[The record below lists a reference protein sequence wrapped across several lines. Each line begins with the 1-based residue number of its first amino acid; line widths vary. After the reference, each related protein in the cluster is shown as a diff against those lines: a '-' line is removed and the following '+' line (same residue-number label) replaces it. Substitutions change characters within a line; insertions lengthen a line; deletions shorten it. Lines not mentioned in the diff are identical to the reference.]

1 MAGRTKAIA
10 AAIACVATM
19 ASGTAMANPTSKA
32 EKLRRLDI
40 MLMVT
45 GLRCR
50 AGTDN
55 FQEDFAQFEAH
66 HMDELNRAA
75 QDLRKET
82 AGPGAAAD
90 ERALDKIST
99 AMANAYGG
107 GHPWLGCHEL
117 KGLAH
122 QLADSAGEESLIAA
136 ADETLQGDLPAPR
149 VLVAATVMP
158 VPPLLAAPTVLATR

>member
-1 MAGRTKAIA
+1 MAGRAKAIA

-19 ASGTAMANPTSKA
+19 ASGTAMANPMSKA

-50 AGTDN
+50 AGSDD
-55 FQEDFAQFEAH
+55 FQGDFAQFEAH
-66 HMDELNRAA
+66 HMAELNRAA
-75 QDLRKET
+75 QDLTKESNGT
-82 AGPGAAAD
+82 NGAPDA
-90 ERALDKIST
+90 RALDRLST

-122 QLADSAGEESLIAA
+122 QLAVADGEESLVAA
-136 ADETLQGDLPAPR
+136 ADETLSGDSPAPS
-149 VLVAATVMP
+149 
-158 VPPLLAAPTVLATR
+158 LLAAR